1 MFWVLVWLVAGLSW
15 VLLSFVFPI
24 IGKFV
29 IRLMDDTKNNISI
42 EEENKEENKDE

>member
-1 MFWVLVWLVAGLSW
+1 MFWVLVWLVAGLLW

-29 IRLMDDTKNNISI
+29 IRLIDDTKNNISI
-42 EEENKEENKDE
+42 EESKEENKDE

>member
-1 MFWVLVWLVAGLSW
+1 MFWVLVWLVAGLLW

-42 EEENKEENKDE
+42 EESKGENKDE